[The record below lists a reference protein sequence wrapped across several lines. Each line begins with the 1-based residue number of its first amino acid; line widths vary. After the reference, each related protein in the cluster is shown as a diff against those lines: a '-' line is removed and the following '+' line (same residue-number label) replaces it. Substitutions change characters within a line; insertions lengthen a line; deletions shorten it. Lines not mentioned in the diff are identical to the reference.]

1 VEGET
6 DRNNRLQR
14 VKVGAGI
21 VAGTLIGAA
30 AASNAYYDDTAYAC
44 RYVGRYDRW
53 GNLRTVKVCD
63 VVPY

>member
-1 VEGET
+1 MPIAPPMRQLFSPG
-6 DRNNRLQR
+6 
-14 VKVGAGI
+14 
-21 VAGTLIGAA
+21 
-30 AASNAYYDDTAYAC
+30 YAEC